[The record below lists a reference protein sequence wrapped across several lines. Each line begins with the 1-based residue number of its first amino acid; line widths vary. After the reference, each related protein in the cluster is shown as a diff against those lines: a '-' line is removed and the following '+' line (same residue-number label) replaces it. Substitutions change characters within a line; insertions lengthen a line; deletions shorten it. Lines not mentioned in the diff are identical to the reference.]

1 MPLGERVLFSG
12 LMAGGASALSASSGG
27 NSLSTALSSG
37 FPAASGLASGL
48 ALASFWSVFLSAV
61 LPSADLPSAD
71 FPSAYLPSADL
82 PSADLASPDLAS
94 VDLSTAGSRIGM
106 RSLRPSI
113 TTIASGFSV
122 ARMPFAA
129 ATQSDGSP
137 LG

>member
-71 FPSAYLPSADL
+71 LPSADL